1 MLNFLKLNKNKKLK
15 LFHIP
20 LNVVLIVPFSLQ
32 IIAVVGMTEY
42 LSYRS
47 SEIAVNK
54 LANQLMHQA
63 GTRIHDNLDTTI
75 QSQYQLLSVNQ
86 KIIQEEN
93 LISPDLTQLR
103 KHLWREIR
111 IAPYIN
117 HVGFISQNA
126 QEIGYIKL
134 SNSVIRKDL
143 QQLINRNIDNNAL
156 VFYQTVFSE
165 NTSNL
170 RNDDFQIKSQIKS
183 QIKPQIERQYY
194 LVNQQGEKQE
204 IIYRSKLDINQ
215 LPWDEI
221 NNLNQQ
227 KTKSP
232 IYLHQIF
239 PALGIDA
246 VTPIYNE
253 QNRLYGVLYS
263 DLSLSDVNLF
273 LQRLNFSPSGEV
285 FIIETS
291 GNLIA
296 SSIHQNHLG
305 SPNQSQTE
313 NPAPSRA
320 VGMVASQSPNP
331 RTRFIFNTLRQQYT
345 DLSQINQNLDFY
357 STFEG
362 RKLFIHIAPYRNQ
375 DGSQWL
381 IVTTVP
387 ETDFITEINAS
398 NQQITMLC
406 LGMVVINI
414 ILGMITVKWLTK
426 PINKLS
432 LASNALAQGQWN
444 YASLNPSSSI
454 QEFNTLTDAFNI
466 ISTRVKSSFAQVEI
480 SLTEVSTK
488 YKTLL
493 QTIPVGILITDDHGN
508 LLEGN
513 YTLTEILGLSP
524 EEYVAH
530 LNYLNPDYIKNDS
543 NDSDDVTVDHV
554 KQWQI
559 IRGDGSPM
567 PREEFASVRALKE
580 NCLVHNIEKGII
592 QTDGQV
598 RWLSVSAAPINLE
611 HYGVA
616 IAYVDITERKN
627 NEIQRRKSEL
637 DLLESEQRYRQLVE
651 QQNDFVLRSEPDT
664 TITFANNSLCNAL
677 GCTPEEI
684 TGKKWINFADPNDL
698 VSILYE
704 LRMLSPKMPAFR
716 TENRDHR
723 ANGKVGWTQWINQGI
738 FNPAGELIEI
748 QSVGRD
754 ITELKQVELALR
766 ESEARW
772 QLAVEGAGDGAWDWN
787 PQTNE
792 VNFSRQWKAMLGFA
806 ESEIQNHLSEWDSR
820 IHPED
825 REQCYADIARYLA
838 GETNIYQNHHR
849 LQCKDGTYKWILDRG
864 QVIERDDHGNPTRF
878 IGTHSDITE
887 WKESQIALQ
896 TAEARLRRL
905 SENIPGMIYQYVLH
919 HDGNQQFTYL
929 SSRCWDI
936 YEVDPSLGMTSSDA
950 IWSMVHPEDSPQLS
964 EAVIQSAINLTPF
977 QSKHRIVM
985 TDGRIKWVEAAA
997 KPQREPNGDIIWDGL
1012 ILDVSIQQLALEQ
1025 RYQAELA
1032 LHQSEAR
1039 FQKMA
1044 SSSPGASY
1052 IFLMRPDGS
1061 GYFEYIS
1068 PVIEEIYGIT
1078 AENLSANPT
1087 LYLEK
1092 MSEIDIINYQ
1102 KAAAESAANLSFFCY
1117 EWQIQNPSQEVDRQ
1131 VNQKVKWVQARSKPE
1146 RRDNGEVAWYGI
1158 LLDITDRKQL
1168 TDELM
1173 QRTEELERFFNTSL
1187 DLLCIADQDGY
1198 FRKLSDLWK
1207 NTLGYDLGEL
1217 NNQSFMELV
1226 HPDDVN
1232 ATLAAMANLRSGSDV
1247 LNFTNRYRKKD
1258 GSYID
1263 LEWRATPKDG
1273 LIYAAARDITSRKES
1288 ETALRKSE
1296 MQYRNLIDNLHAGV
1310 VVHGPDSKILLCNAT
1325 ACNLLGLTQDQM
1337 FGKTAI
1343 DPAWHFFADDGK
1355 IMASEDY
1362 PVQKV
1367 LRTKKPLKAYVVGI
1381 NRPFNHSRVWVLVN
1395 AFPEMDG
1402 NNHVKEVIV
1411 TFIDISSRKQAEESL
1426 ARQFNTIFLIRKIS
1440 DEIRQSLDLE
1450 TIFAVAANEI
1460 GKAFKVNRALIFT
1473 CNLIP
1478 DHQTFKVVS
1487 VAEYLNG
1494 NYSSALGIELP
1505 VVGNPYM
1512 ERLLIQEG
1520 AVPIYDAIREP
1531 LLTSAHSI
1539 LEPLQVKSLLAV
1551 ATFYQGNVNGLIGLH
1566 HCDNYHD
1573 WTEEEIKLL
1582 EAIAGQLGIAIAQ
1595 SNLLKQ
1601 EQNRLEELAQ
1611 TNQELLMARQI
1622 AEAATQAKSEFLANM
1637 SHEIRTPMNG
1647 VLGMAQLLNNT
1658 ELNEEQRDIVQTI
1671 LDSGDALLVIINDI
1685 LDLSKIESGKL
1696 QLDYYDFSFQDML
1709 RSICHLF
1716 AKQAQAKGIIL
1727 EYSIAPEVPQ
1737 KLLGDPTRIRQILLN
1752 LIGNALKFTAKG
1764 HISITITAINDDSN
1778 NLNSNN
1784 LNTNNLSI
1792 NDANARENHRDIELR
1807 IAIKDTGIGI
1817 RPEYLSQMFHPFSQA
1832 DASINRKYGGT
1843 GLGLAISR
1851 SLVNLM
1857 GGSIWAESCGT
1868 IGGNPPS
1875 EWHSSNHDIG
1885 HQEPA
1890 SQSTQGSTFYF
1901 SLKLQ
1906 FIPEVTVQAEPIQTN
1921 AGQSQPESP
1930 QEIKILLAEDNKV
1943 NQKVALLTL
1952 RKLGYEAD
1960 IANNGLEVLAM
1971 LEQKFYD
1978 VILMDMQMP
1987 EMDGI
1992 TATRHIR
1999 ASQKPQPWIIAV
2011 TANALAED
2019 RQICLDAGMNEYI
2032 SKPISIPTLTRI
2044 LAKFQANR

>member
-1 MLNFLKLNKNKKLK
+1 MLNLLKSKKNKKSK
-15 LFHIP
+15 PFHIP

-32 IIAVVGMTEY
+32 IIAVVGMTGY

-47 SEIAVNK
+47 SEITVNK

-63 GTRIHDNLDTTI
+63 GTRIQDNLDTTV
-75 QSQYQLLSVNQ
+75 QSQYQFLNVNQ

-93 LISPDLTQLR
+93 LISPDLIQLR
-103 KHLWREIR
+103 KHLWREIQ

-117 HVGFISQNA
+117 HIGFISQNG

-143 QQLINRNIDNNAL
+143 QQLINRDIENNTL
-156 VFYQTVFSE
+156 LFYQTVFPE
-165 NTSNL
+165 NTPDL
-170 RNDDFQIKSQIKS
+170 KNDHSQV
-183 QIKPQIERQYY
+183 KPQIQRQYY

-204 IIYRSKLDINQ
+204 IIYQSKLDVNQ
-215 LPWDEI
+215 LPWDKI
-221 NNLNQQ
+221 SNLNQQ
-227 KTKSP
+227 KAKSP

-239 PALGIDA
+239 PTLGINA
-246 VTPIYNE
+246 LTPIYDG
-253 QNRLYGVLYS
+253 QNRLYGILYS
-263 DLSLSDVNLF
+263 DLSLSDINLF
-273 LQRLNFSPSGEV
+273 LQRLNFSSSGEA

-296 SSIHQNHLG
+296 SSTHKNYLG
-305 SPNQSQTE
+305 LPNQSQIESQTT
-313 NPAPSRA
+313 SQT
-320 VGMVASQSPNP
+320 VVMVASQSPNP
-331 RTRFIFNTLRQQYT
+331 RTRFVFNTLRQQYT
-345 DLSQINQNLDFY
+345 DLSQINQHLDFY
-357 STFEG
+357 NTFEG
-362 RKLFIHIAPYRNQ
+362 HKLFVHVVPYRNQ

-381 IVTTVP
+381 IITTVS
-387 ETDFITEINAS
+387 ETDFITEINAG
-398 NQQITMLC
+398 NQQIIMLC

-414 ILGMITVKWLTK
+414 ILGLTTVKWLTK
-426 PINKLS
+426 PIKKLG
-432 LASNALAQGQWN
+432 LASDALAQGQWDHG
-444 YASLNPSSSI
+444 SLNQSSSI
-454 QEFNTLTDAFNI
+454 KEFNILTDAFNV
-466 ISTRVKSSFAQVEI
+466 ISTQVKSSFAQVEI
-480 SLTEVSTK
+480 RLTEVSTK

-493 QTIPVGILITDDHGN
+493 QTIPVGILITDDQGR

-530 LNYLNPDYIKNDS
+530 LNYLNPDYIKT
-543 NDSDDVTVDHV
+543 DSDDAIADHV

-592 QTDGQV
+592 QADGQV

-611 HYGVA
+611 HYGLA
-616 IAYVDITERKN
+616 IAYVNITERKN

-651 QQNDFVLRSEPDT
+651 QQSDFVLRSEPDT
-664 TITFANNSLCNAL
+664 TITFANSSLCNAL
-677 GCTPEEI
+677 GCLLEEI
-684 TGKKWINFADPNDL
+684 IGKKWIDFADPNDL

-723 ANGKVGWTQWINQGI
+723 ANGKIGWTQWINQGI
-738 FNPAGELIEI
+738 FNDAEELIEI

-806 ESEIQNHLSEWDSR
+806 ESEIQNHLLEWDSR
-820 IHPED
+820 LHPED
-825 REQCYADIARYLA
+825 REQCYADITKYLA
-838 GETNIYQNHHR
+838 GETKIYQNHHR

-864 QVIERDDHGNPTRF
+864 QVIERDEHGNPTRF
-878 IGTHSDITE
+878 IGIHSDITE

-919 HDGNQQFTYL
+919 HNGNQQFTYL

-936 YEVDPSLGMTSSDA
+936 YEIDPSSGLASSDA
-950 IWSMVHPEDSPQLS
+950 IWSMVHPEDQ
-964 EAVIQSAINLTPF
+964 EALLEGVVQSAINLTPF
-977 QSKHRIVM
+977 SSKHRIIM
-985 TDGRIKWVEAAA
+985 TDGRIKWIEAAA
-997 KPQREPNGDIIWDGL
+997 QPQREPNGDVIWDGL
-1012 ILDVSIQQLALEQ
+1012 ILDVSIQQLALDQ

-1039 FQKMA
+1039 FKKMA

-1052 IFLMRPDGS
+1052 IFLMHPDGS

-1092 MSEIDIINYQ
+1092 MSEIDMINYQ
-1102 KAAAESAANLSFFCY
+1102 NAVAESAANLSFFCY
-1117 EWQIQNPSQEVDRQ
+1117 EWQIQNPNQEVDPQ
-1131 VNQKVKWVQARSKPE
+1131 VNQEVKWVQAGSKPE

-1158 LLDITDRKQL
+1158 LLDITDRKKL

-1173 QRTEELERFFNTSL
+1173 QRTQELERFFNTSL

-1198 FRKLSDLWK
+1198 FRKLSDLWT

-1217 NNQSFMELV
+1217 NNRRFIELV

-1232 ATLAAMANLRSGSDV
+1232 ATLAAIADLQSGSDV

-1263 LEWRATPKDG
+1263 LEWRSTPKDG

-1343 DPAWHFFADDGK
+1343 DPAWYFFTDDGK
-1355 IMASEDY
+1355 IMAIEDY

-1367 LRTKKPLKAYVVGI
+1367 LRTKKPLKDYIVGI
-1381 NRPFNHSRVWVLVN
+1381 NRPLDHSRFWVLVN

-1402 NNHVKEVIV
+1402 NDYIKEVIV
-1411 TFIDISSRKQAEESL
+1411 TFIDISSRKQVEESL

-1450 TIFAVAANEI
+1450 TIFAVASNEI

-1473 CNLIP
+1473 CNLNP
-1478 DHQTFKVVS
+1478 DHQTFKVIC

-1494 NYSSALGIELP
+1494 NYPSALGIELP
-1505 VVGNPYM
+1505 VICNSYM
-1512 ERLLIQEG
+1512 EGLLSQEG
-1520 AVPIYDAIREP
+1520 AMPIYDAVNDP
-1531 LLTSAHSI
+1531 LLTMAQPI
-1539 LEPLQVKSLLAV
+1539 LESLRVKSLLAV
-1551 ATFYQGNVNGLIGLH
+1551 ATFYQGTVNGVIGLH
-1566 HCDNYHD
+1566 HCDTYYN

-1611 TNQELLMARQI
+1611 TNQKLLMARQT

-1716 AKQAQAKGIIL
+1716 TKQAQAKGIIL
-1727 EYSIAPEVPQ
+1727 EYLIAPEVPQ

-1752 LIGNALKFTAKG
+1752 LVGNALKFTTEG
-1764 HISITITAINDDSN
+1764 YISITITAINYD
-1778 NLNSNN
+1778 SNN

-1792 NDANARENHRDIELR
+1792 NNSNANNSNTNKSNRSDINARENHPDIELR
-1807 IAIKDTGIGI
+1807 IVIKDTGIGI
-1817 RPEYLSQMFHPFSQA
+1817 RPEYLLQMFHPFSQA

-1857 GGSIWAESCGT
+1857 GGTIWAESYGA
-1868 IGGNPPS
+1868 IGGNPPTG
-1875 EWHSSNHDIG
+1875 WYSSNYDAD
-1885 HQEPA
+1885 HQNPA
-1890 SQSTQGSTFYF
+1890 SESTQGSTFYF

-1906 FIPEVTVQAEPIQTN
+1906 FIPEATVKSEPIQTN
-1921 AGQSQPESP
+1921 EGRAKLEPHR
-1930 QEIKILLAEDNKV
+1930 EIKILLAEDNKV

-1960 IANNGLEVLAM
+1960 VANNGLEVLAM

-1992 TATRHIR
+1992 TATRLIR
-1999 ASQKPQPWIIAV
+1999 TSQKPQPWIIAI

-2019 RQICLDAGMNEYI
+2019 RQICLDAGMDEYI

-2044 LAKFQANR
+2044 LAEFQADH